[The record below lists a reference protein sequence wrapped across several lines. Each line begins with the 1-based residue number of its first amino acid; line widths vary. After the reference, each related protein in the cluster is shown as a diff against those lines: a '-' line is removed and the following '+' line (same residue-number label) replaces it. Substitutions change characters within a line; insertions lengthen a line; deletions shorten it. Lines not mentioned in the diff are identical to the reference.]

1 METTGRSDTAVAVNA
16 KPNGPTLVSAGGLR
30 GHSGQGRLADAP
42 VAPRIALRNVDHL
55 ALNTTDMRKT
65 IDFYCGVLE
74 MRLAM
79 AFRTPAS
86 LEKSKLA
93 GAPPFPSL
101 RHYMF
106 EMGGGGM
113 LAFFEYP
120 PDTPRGHRDTDGTMQ
135 HVAFYADRSS
145 LHRLVKRLDAHGIWH
160 TPPLYIGWRFYSVY
174 FYDPNGIRLE
184 VTADLEHDDC
194 PRAESLLQSE
204 AEIRAELLTLYPDAG
219 ELGRVME
226 YVVALDRPVS
236 GAQPYE

>member
-1 METTGRSDTAVAVNA
+1 MGTTVRDTAAGA
-16 KPNGPTLVSAGGLR
+16 AREQGKGPLLVSGERLR
-30 GHSGQGRLADAP
+30 GHTGKGKLEDAP
-42 VAPRIALRNVDHL
+42 SAPGIILRNVDHL

-86 LEKSKLA
+86 LEKSRLA

-106 EMGGGGM
+106 EMGDGGM

-120 PDTPRGHRDTDGTMQ
+120 PDTPKGNRDTDGTMQ
-135 HVAFYADRSS
+135 HVAFYADRAS
-145 LHRLVKRLDAHGIWH
+145 LHRLVQRLDEHGIGH
-160 TPPLYIGWRFYSVY
+160 TPPLYVGWRLYSVY

-194 PRAESLLQSE
+194 PRAESLLQCE
-204 AEIRAELLTLYPDAG
+204 EDIRAELRTLYPDAK
-219 ELGRVME
+219 ELEHVME
-226 YVVALDRPVS
+226 HVVALDRPVP
-236 GAQPYE
+236 GAGEA

>member
-1 METTGRSDTAVAVNA
+1 MDTTVRDPVAVAA
-16 KPNGPTLVSAGGLR
+16 REQRTGPLLVSAERLR
-30 GHSGQGRLADAP
+30 GHTGKGKLEDAP
-42 VAPRIALRNVDHL
+42 SAPGIILRNVDHL

-86 LEKSKLA
+86 LEKSRLA

-106 EMGGGGM
+106 EMGDGGM

-120 PDTPRGHRDTDGTMQ
+120 PDTPKGNRDTDGTMQ
-135 HVAFYADRSS
+135 HVAFYADRAS
-145 LHRLVKRLDAHGIWH
+145 LHRLVQRLDEHGIGH
-160 TPPLYIGWRFYSVY
+160 TPPLYVGWRLYSVY

-204 AEIRAELLTLYPDAG
+204 EDIRAELRTLYPDVE
-219 ELGRVME
+219 ELEHVME
-226 YVVALDRPVS
+226 HVVALDRPVP
-236 GAQPYE
+236 GAGEA